1 MRNLVKLLVGLVV
14 LLVVLAGVAALVGMA
29 LPASHEATRS
39 ARIDAP
45 ASAIYSM
52 LIVPE
57 AYPEW
62 RPDVERVERMD
73 ADRFRE
79 YGKDGPIVFRIV
91 DRQPPSRLVVA
102 VDDPDQPF
110 SGTWTFELQPE
121 GAQGQATRVRITERG
136 DVPNPL
142 FRAIARVLMSPTEG
156 IEAYLRNLGR
166 RFGQDV
172 TIEP

>member
-1 MRNLVKLLVGLVV
+1 MRRLVKLLVGLVV
-14 LLVVLAGVAALVGMA
+14 LLAVLAGVAALLGMA
-29 LPASHEATRS
+29 LPASHEATRA

-45 ASAIYSM
+45 AAAIYSM

-57 AYPEW
+57 AYPAW
-62 RPDVERVERMD
+62 RPDVERVDRMD

-79 YGKDGPIVFRIV
+79 YGKDGPIIFRIV

-110 SGTWTFELQPE
+110 SGAWTFELQPE
-121 GAQGQATRVRITERG
+121 GAETGATRVRITERG
-136 DVPNPL
+136 EVPNPL
-142 FRAIARVLMSPTEG
+142 FRAIARVMMSPTDSL
-156 IEAYLRNLGR
+156 EAYLRNLGR

>member
-1 MRNLVKLLVGLVV
+1 MRRFFRIIGGLV
-14 LLVVLAGVAALVGMA
+14 LLLALLLGVAAAIGML

-39 ARIDAP
+39 ARITAP
-45 ASAIYSM
+45 AAAIYPV
-52 LIVPE
+52 LITPE

-62 RPDVERVERMD
+62 RGDVERVERMD
-73 ADRFRE
+73 SDRFRE
-79 YGKDGPIVFRIV
+79 HGGDGPIVFRIV
-91 DRQPPSRLVVA
+91 NRQPPSRVVIA

-121 GAQGQATRVRITERG
+121 GEGAVTRVRITERG
-136 DVPNPL
+136 SVPSPI
-142 FRAIARVLMSPTEG
+142 FRALARVMMSPYEG
-156 IEAYLRNLGR
+156 IEAYLKNLGR